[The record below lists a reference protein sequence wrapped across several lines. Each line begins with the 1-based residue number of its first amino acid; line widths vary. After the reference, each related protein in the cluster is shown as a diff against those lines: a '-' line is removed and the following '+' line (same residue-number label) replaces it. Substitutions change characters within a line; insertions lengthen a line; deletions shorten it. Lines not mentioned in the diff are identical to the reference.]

1 MIRPAKN
8 SLVLVRKDD
17 PAKPDEFFFALV
29 DEVMSPR
36 EKGYWVI
43 NQEGDRRLALPEQV
57 IPIINT
63 DGSFKNPRKA
73 VEKLYP
79 EIISM
84 LVRTFYVQK
93 ATDTLFRLIK
103 EGSLVIVLPG
113 GKITEAQWGIVLGKK
128 INSCEVSIGRSFV
141 RRPRK
146 ILITPEQL
154 IPVINTNLETKNP
167 LKALRKKWGEIL
179 MYLILRFYTQRG
191 SQATR
196 KLLAALS
203 SIDKNMIP

>member
-1 MIRPAKN
+1 MVKPTEN
-8 SLVLVRKDD
+8 SLVLVRKDK
-17 PAKPDEFFFALV
+17 PAKPDEFFFALI

-43 NQEGDRRLALPEQV
+43 DQEGERRLALPEQI
-57 IPIINT
+57 IPIIHT

-73 VEKLYP
+73 VDKLYP

-84 LVRTFYVQK
+84 LVRTFYVEK
-93 ATDTLFRLIK
+93 STSTLFRLIK
-103 EGSLVIVLPG
+103 KGSLVIVLPG
-113 GKITEAQWGIVLGKK
+113 GKVEEPQWGIVLEKK
-128 INSCEVSIGRSFV
+128 INSFEVSIGRSFV
-141 RRPRK
+141 RRPQK
-146 ILITPEQL
+146 ILVSPEQL
-154 IPVINTNLETKNP
+154 IPVINTSLETKNP
-167 LKALRKKWGEIL
+167 LKALRKRWADIL

-203 SIDKNMIP
+203 SIDENIIP